1 MTGVMGEI
9 LERYGQTVTLRS
21 RDGEKSV
28 RAFIQPA
35 AARDETVPGE
45 QTPIGWI
52 DERLW
57 RYTGLEEVQPGD
69 TVIWRGRSFRVRSSR
84 EHARAEGGGMKELS
98 QIRKVVLEA
107 LRGAGIQA
115 MEAFPEKQAMAY
127 SGVVAAVG
135 VGAASGKTAGF
146 CHYLG
151 EMKDPE
157 TQAVRERYG
166 KELFGQITVEL
177 RANRAADCERGC
189 ETATEVLLGGL
200 PEGVRTGEL
209 TWEAICWEKT
219 TGMFLRRGV
228 LECRALLLAESAVE
242 SGVFLDFRLKGV
254 MSE

>member
-1 MTGVMGEI
+1 
-9 LERYGQTVTLRS
+9 
-21 RDGEKSV
+21 
-28 RAFIQPA
+28 
-35 AARDETVPGE
+35 
-45 QTPIGWI
+45 
-52 DERLW
+52 
-57 RYTGLEEVQPGD
+57 
-69 TVIWRGRSFRVRSSR
+69 
-84 EHARAEGGGMKELS
+84 MKELS
-98 QIRKVVLEA
+98 QIRMAVLDA

-115 MEAFPEKQAMAY
+115 MEVFPEKQAMAY

-219 TGMFLRRGV
+219 TGMFLRRCFV
-228 LECRALLLAESAVE
+228 QAASFERHAHALLTCFCFRTVLNTHMHAAASDRLQRHESLKNIHAARCQAV
-242 SGVFLDFRLKGV
+242 
-254 MSE
+254 

>member
-1 MTGVMGEI
+1 
-9 LERYGQTVTLRS
+9 
-21 RDGEKSV
+21 
-28 RAFIQPA
+28 
-35 AARDETVPGE
+35 
-45 QTPIGWI
+45 
-52 DERLW
+52 
-57 RYTGLEEVQPGD
+57 
-69 TVIWRGRSFRVRSSR
+69 
-84 EHARAEGGGMKELS
+84 MKELS
-98 QIRKVVLEA
+98 QIRMVVLDA

-115 MEAFPEKQAMAY
+115 MEVFPGKQAMAY

-166 KELFGQITVEL
+166 KELFGPRGTIPPAPVEL
-177 RANRAADCERGC
+177 RANRAADCERSC

-228 LECRALLLAESAVE
+228 LECRALFLAESAVE
-242 SGVFLDFRLKGV
+242 SGEFLDFRLKGV

>member
-1 MTGVMGEI
+1 
-9 LERYGQTVTLRS
+9 
-21 RDGEKSV
+21 
-28 RAFIQPA
+28 
-35 AARDETVPGE
+35 
-45 QTPIGWI
+45 
-52 DERLW
+52 
-57 RYTGLEEVQPGD
+57 
-69 TVIWRGRSFRVRSSR
+69 
-84 EHARAEGGGMKELS
+84 MKELS
-98 QIRKVVLEA
+98 QIRKAVLDA

-189 ETATEVLLGGL
+189 ETATEGTLSYD
-200 PEGVRTGEL
+200 
-209 TWEAICWEKT
+209 
-219 TGMFLRRGV
+219 
-228 LECRALLLAESAVE
+228 ALLDFWAQFDPYTMNTMLVSNDMMLAMLKLSEFQNPNTGLNFQATGKLTTPLGAKLLRSSAVPAGTIIGLDKNYALE
-242 SGVFLDFRLKGV
+242 QICGSEVVVEYDKLIDRQLERAAITSVSGFAKLFTDAAKVLKV
-254 MSE
+254 

>member
-1 MTGVMGEI
+1 MG
-9 LERYGQTVTLRS
+9 LAG
-21 RDGEKSV
+21 
-28 RAFIQPA
+28 
-35 AARDETVPGE
+35 
-45 QTPIGWI
+45 
-52 DERLW
+52 
-57 RYTGLEEVQPGD
+57 
-69 TVIWRGRSFRVRSSR
+69 
-84 EHARAEGGGMKELS
+84 ARAEGSGLKELS
-98 QIRKVVLEA
+98 QIRMAVLDA

-228 LECRALLLAESAVE
+228 LECRALFLAESAVE
-242 SGVFLDFRLKGV
+242 SGEFLDFRLKGV

>member
-1 MTGVMGEI
+1 
-9 LERYGQTVTLRS
+9 
-21 RDGEKSV
+21 
-28 RAFIQPA
+28 
-35 AARDETVPGE
+35 
-45 QTPIGWI
+45 
-52 DERLW
+52 
-57 RYTGLEEVQPGD
+57 
-69 TVIWRGRSFRVRSSR
+69 
-84 EHARAEGGGMKELS
+84 MKELS
-98 QIRKVVLEA
+98 QIRMAVLDA

-228 LECRALLLAESAVE
+228 LECRALFLAESAVE
-242 SGVFLDFRLKGV
+242 SGEFLDFRLKGV
-254 MSE
+254 MSD

>member
-1 MTGVMGEI
+1 
-9 LERYGQTVTLRS
+9 
-21 RDGEKSV
+21 
-28 RAFIQPA
+28 
-35 AARDETVPGE
+35 
-45 QTPIGWI
+45 
-52 DERLW
+52 
-57 RYTGLEEVQPGD
+57 
-69 TVIWRGRSFRVRSSR
+69 
-84 EHARAEGGGMKELS
+84 MKELS
-98 QIRKVVLEA
+98 QIRMAVLDA

-151 EMKDPE
+151 EM
-157 TQAVRERYG
+157 
-166 KELFGQITVEL
+166 FGQITVEL

-228 LECRALLLAESAVE
+228 LECRALFLTESAVE
-242 SGVFLDFRLKGV
+242 FGEFLDFRLKGV

>member
-1 MTGVMGEI
+1 
-9 LERYGQTVTLRS
+9 
-21 RDGEKSV
+21 
-28 RAFIQPA
+28 
-35 AARDETVPGE
+35 
-45 QTPIGWI
+45 
-52 DERLW
+52 
-57 RYTGLEEVQPGD
+57 
-69 TVIWRGRSFRVRSSR
+69 
-84 EHARAEGGGMKELS
+84 MKELS
-98 QIRKVVLEA
+98 QIRMAVLDA

-115 MEAFPEKQAMAY
+115 MEVFPEKQAMAY

-135 VGAASGKTAGF
+135 VGAACGKTAGF

-228 LECRALLLAESAVE
+228 LECRALFLTESAVE
-242 SGVFLDFRLKGV
+242 SGEFLDFRLKGV